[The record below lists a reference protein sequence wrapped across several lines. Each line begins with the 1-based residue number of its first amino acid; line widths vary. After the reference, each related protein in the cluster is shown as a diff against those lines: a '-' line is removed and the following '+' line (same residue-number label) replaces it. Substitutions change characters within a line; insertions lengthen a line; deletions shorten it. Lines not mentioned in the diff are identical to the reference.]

1 MRRQG
6 FWNHELFVRQRS
18 QLVNALR
25 DHLAEYGVD
34 VAQAVVQFR
43 RMIASFD
50 GVAVDLPAQIVSLCQ
65 AYIDQI
71 AFFDERTGALDH
83 EIKGQ
88 AKTDEATSRLMTVP
102 KVGPMCA
109 TTVQAFAPPTEE
121 FSNGREFAA
130 YCQLVPRQKSTGG

>member
-6 FWNHELFVRQRS
+6 FWNHELFVCQRS

-25 DHLAEYGVD
+25 DHLAEYGVN

-71 AFFDERTGALDH
+71 AFFDESIGALGH
-83 EIKGQ
+83 EIKSQ
-88 AKTDEATSRLMTVP
+88 TKTDEATSRLMTVP
-102 KVGPMCA
+102 GVRPMCA
-109 TTVQAFAPPTEE
+109 TTVQAFAPPMEE
-121 FSNGREFAA
+121 FSNERDFAF
-130 YCQLVPRQKSTGG
+130 